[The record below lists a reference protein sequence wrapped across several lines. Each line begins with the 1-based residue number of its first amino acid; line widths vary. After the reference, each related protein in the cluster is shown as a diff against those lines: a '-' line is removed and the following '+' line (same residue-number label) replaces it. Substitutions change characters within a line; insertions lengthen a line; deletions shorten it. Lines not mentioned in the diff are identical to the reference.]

1 MSNLPTKVVDVTR
14 LAEYVNKIEE
24 LSSVS
29 KMMAPVYLRDFI
41 IGQDVA
47 ATLLAKAV
55 QADNKAKA
63 ALEYAESI
71 AYLENAKAYLD
82 LKVIKDTSEA
92 RKQYVNIDPA
102 VIQAKDNK
110 AMTEAMVVLLKSKLS
125 ELRQS
130 HDTLKKIT
138 YGDGNMTPYEGM
150 S

>member
-1 MSNLPTKVVDVTR
+1 MSDTLPVKAMDVTR
-14 LAEYVNKIEE
+14 LAEYINKIEDMA
-24 LSSVS
+24 SIS
-29 KMMAPVYLRDFI
+29 KMIAPVYLRDFI

-71 AYLENAKAYLD
+71 AYLENAKTYLD
-82 LKVIKDTSEA
+82 LKGIKDTSEA
-92 RKQYVNIDPA
+92 RKQFVNIDPE
-102 VIQAKDNK
+102 VVKAKDHK
-110 AMTEAMVVLLKSKLS
+110 SMTEAMVVLLKSKLS

-138 YGDGNMTPYEGM
+138 YGDSNMTPFEGM
-150 S
+150 

>member
-1 MSNLPTKVVDVTR
+1 MSDLPTKVVDVTR

-82 LKVIKDTSEA
+82 IKSIKDTSEA

-102 VIQAKDNK
+102 VILAKDNK

-138 YGDGNMTPYEGM
+138 YGDGNMTPYEGV
-150 S
+150 

>member
-1 MSNLPTKVVDVTR
+1 MSDLPAKVMDVTR
-14 LAEYVNKIEE
+14 LAEYINKIEE

-29 KMMAPVYLRDFI
+29 KMMAPVFLRDFI
-41 IGQDVA
+41 VGQDVA

-71 AYLENAKAYLD
+71 AYLEKAKTYLD
-82 LKVIKDTSEA
+82 LKGIKDTSEA
-92 RKQYVNIDPA
+92 RKQYVNIDSN
-102 VIQAKDNK
+102 VVSAKDHK
-110 AMTEAMVVLLKSKLS
+110 SMTEAMVVLLKSKLS

-138 YGDGNMTPYEGM
+138 YGDSHMTPYEGM
-150 S
+150 